1 VSRSRA
7 ALAAALALAATG
19 SAGCQV
25 AYIPGDE
32 RRAVD
37 EADPA
42 SLRRAVRVL
51 PSQCTADQARAVVSN
66 RSEETLD
73 VAIEVAWSTAQGDSV
88 TADAEVTVG
97 PNEEQELTVPA
108 PAGATADI
116 GCQASKRDV
125 TVHR

>member
-1 VSRSRA
+1 V
-7 ALAAALALAATG
+7 LAGVG
-19 SAGCQV
+19 STGCQV

-32 RRAVD
+32 RREVD
-37 EADPA
+37 AADPA